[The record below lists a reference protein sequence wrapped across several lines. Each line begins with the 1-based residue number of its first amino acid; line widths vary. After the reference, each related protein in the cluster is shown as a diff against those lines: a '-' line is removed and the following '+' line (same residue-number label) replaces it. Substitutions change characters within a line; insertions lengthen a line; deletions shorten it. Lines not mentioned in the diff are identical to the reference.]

1 MTLVF
6 YLTAIYFIL
15 CEYGNIQI
23 AKHIVDYNF
32 LLYYYK
38 KRFNKTLPFSKW
50 EKEIKGVAVRG
61 ILLMIYSFIGLM
73 SSQMPIFV
81 VIILLG
87 TFKKKTTRS
96 LIFWRVVR
104 IALFMFIII
113 NKYQLHIDLIKH
125 IKFLLWQI

>member
-1 MTLVF
+1 MTLIF

-23 AKHIVDYNF
+23 AKQIVDYNF

-50 EKEIKGVAVRG
+50 DKEIKVVAIRG
-61 ILLMIYSFIGLM
+61 ILFMIYSFIGLM
-73 SSQMPIFV
+73 SSQMPIFL

-87 TFKKKTTRS
+87 TFKKKSVTSFVLDRKS
-96 LIFWRVVR
+96 VV
-104 IALFMFIII
+104 
-113 NKYQLHIDLIKH
+113 
-125 IKFLLWQI
+125 

>member
-1 MTLVF
+1 MTLIF
-6 YLTAIYFIL
+6 YLAAIYFIL

-32 LLYYYK
+32 LLYYYN

-61 ILLMIYSFIGLM
+61 ILFMIYSFIGLM
-73 SSQMPIFV
+73 SSQMPIFL

-87 TFKKKTTRS
+87 TFKKKSVTS
-96 LIFWRVVR
+96 FVFWRVIR
-104 IALFMFIII
+104 IALLMFIII
-113 NKYQLHIDLIKH
+113 NKYKLHIDFIKH
-125 IKFLLWQI
+125 ITNL

>member
-1 MTLVF
+1 MTLIF

-23 AKHIVDYNF
+23 AKRITEYGF
-32 LLYYYK
+32 LLEYYK
-38 KRFNKTLPFSKW
+38 KTFKKLLPFNKW
-50 EKEIKGVAVRG
+50 DKEMKGVAVRG
-61 ILLMIYSFIGLM
+61 VLFMIYSFVGLM

-96 LIFWRVVR
+96 FILWRVVR
-104 IALFMFIII
+104 IALLMFIII
-113 NKYQLHIDLIKH
+113 NKYQLHIDFIKH
-125 IKFLLWQI
+125 IINLL

>member
-1 MTLVF
+1 LTLIF

-32 LLYYYK
+32 LLDYYK

-50 EKEIKGVAVRG
+50 DKEIKGVAVRG
-61 ILLMIYSFIGLM
+61 ILFMIYSFIGLM

-87 TFKKKTTRS
+87 TFKKKS
-96 LIFWRVVR
+96 VGAVGCW
-104 IALFMFIII
+104 
-113 NKYQLHIDLIKH
+113 
-125 IKFLLWQI
+125 